1 MQLVSRSELVPVSVA
16 QLAMWAFALARAAVH
31 QVSAAKCRCLP
42 EAEHAAA
49 EVLMS
54 KLGTLTS
61 WSAAPW
67 E

>member
-1 MQLVSRSELVPVSVA
+1 
-16 QLAMWAFALARAAVH
+16 MWAFALARAAVH

>member
-1 MQLVSRSELVPVSVA
+1 MQSETLVTVQSKLQLDCRYVLVSPACPEEL
-16 QLAMWAFALARAAVH
+16 
-31 QVSAAKCRCLP
+31 AAKCRCLP